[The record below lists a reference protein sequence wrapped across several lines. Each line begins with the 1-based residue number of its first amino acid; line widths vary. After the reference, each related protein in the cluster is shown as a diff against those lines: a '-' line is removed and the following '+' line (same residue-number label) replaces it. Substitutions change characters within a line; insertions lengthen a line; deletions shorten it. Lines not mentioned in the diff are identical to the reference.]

1 MCGEIWFLEGHNR
14 EFYERPKQVVDHEVS
29 PKKPKKNQ
37 TSLKLGGDLPKNGDN
52 FSDCRQAARCA
63 PCLRLILHLMHFRA
77 AHLLRSTWSE
87 GQVPKSGPE
96 IKVPIIPQIVK
107 QK

>member
-14 EFYERPKQVVDHEVS
+14 EFYESPKQVVDHEVS

-37 TSLKLGGDLPKNGDN
+37 TLLKLGGDLPKNGDN

-77 AHLLRSTWSE
+77 AHLLTCS
-87 GQVPKSGPE
+87 GAPGPKAWF
-96 IKVPIIPQIVK
+96 
-107 QK
+107 QKMDPR